1 MNSSLRVASLQYA
14 KLPAAI
20 ALLSAATL
28 APRAFAQQPATPPP
42 AEEIVV
48 TGSFLE
54 RPADR
59 PQPVT
64 VLTGAEIGLSQRQT
78 LAETFKDMP
87 QVQATSAIVNG
98 NENFVSPTTNVNLR
112 GLGARATLV
121 LMNGRRQTVDG
132 SPGLDGVVSVDINNL

>member
-1 MNSSLRVASLQYA
+1 MSSKHSLQYGRLTTA
-14 KLPAAI
+14 IAVCIGAAI
-20 ALLSAATL
+20 VGQRAL
-28 APRAFAQQPATPPP
+28 AQQAP
-42 AEEIVV
+42 AEEVLV

-64 VLTGAEIGLSQRQT
+64 VLTGAEIGLSQRQS

-112 GLGARATLV
+112 GLGARATTRSAKSRAEPV
-121 LMNGRRQTVDG
+121 RTASASTISRCC
-132 SPGLDGVVSVDINNL
+132 I